1 MRKVGGESLD
11 TLDGYSLAEAP
22 VPEPRPGQVR
32 LGVTDCGLGY
42 LDALVAL
49 SGQGMGKTL
58 VGAGA

>member
-1 MRKVGGESLD
+1 MKKVVDESLD

-32 LGVTDCGLGY
+32 LRITDCGLGY